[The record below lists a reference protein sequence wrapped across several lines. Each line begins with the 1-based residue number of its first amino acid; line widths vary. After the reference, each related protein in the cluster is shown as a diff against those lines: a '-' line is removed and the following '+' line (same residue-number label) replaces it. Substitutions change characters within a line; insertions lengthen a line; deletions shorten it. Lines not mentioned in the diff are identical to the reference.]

1 MLLALVLAVMGGLY
15 LRQRQ
20 EAQWAADAARY
31 EAIRAQRDYSAE
43 SAPCTLRFPSGSAGR
58 VRAYDDS
65 LRLHGYPAELASS
78 SDDSEGEH
86 WAEFYATESEAAAAR
101 LLSAY
106 AADLDH
112 VLLRQRLWQ
121 LYFDGELPSAVDAL
135 APARRVLARGD
146 QDGWQLQILWI
157 PSPYPPADLLPP
169 SAETLSLPGQMLDQ
183 MRAAERPPW
192 QWHALDES
200 GLDAPRRAYAEAEQ
214 HALGWLAVDSP
225 AYREA
230 RERFQRRHHAFYLV
244 EAARTLGAGQVLV
257 LRRFGQIV
265 GPGSV
270 TRAAQRIAEM
280 ADSLRC
286 TPAPP

>member
-1 MLLALVLAVMGGLY
+1 MALVLAVLAGLY
-15 LRQRQ
+15 LRQQQ

-31 EAIRAQRDYSAE
+31 EAIRAQREYRAE

-65 LRLHGYPAELASS
+65 LRLNGYPAELASS

-86 WAEFYATESEAAAAR
+86 WAEFYATESTVAAAR
-101 LLSAY
+101 LVSAY
-106 AADLDH
+106 TADLDH

-121 LYFDGELPSAVDAL
+121 LYFDGELPDAVDAL
-135 APARRVLARGD
+135 APTRRVLARGD
-146 QDGWQLQILWI
+146 QDGWQLQILWL
-157 PSPYPPADLLPP
+157 PSPYPPVDLLAPNIE
-169 SAETLSLPGQMLDQ
+169 ALSLPGQMLDQ

-192 QWHALDES
+192 QWQALDEP
-200 GLDAPRRAYAEAEQ
+200 GPDAARRAYRDAEQ
-214 HALGWLAVDSP
+214 HALGWLTPDSP

-230 RERFQRRHHAFYLV
+230 RERFLRRHHAFYLV
-244 EAARTLGAGQVLV
+244 EAARDLGAGRVLI

-270 TRAAQRIAEM
+270 TRAARLVAEM

-286 TPAPP
+286 SPAPP